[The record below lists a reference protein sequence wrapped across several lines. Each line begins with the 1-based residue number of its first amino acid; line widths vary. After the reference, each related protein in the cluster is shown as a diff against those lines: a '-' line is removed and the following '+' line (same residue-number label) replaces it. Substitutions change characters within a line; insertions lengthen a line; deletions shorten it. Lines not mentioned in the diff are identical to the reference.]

1 MELGFHDRAL
11 HHDDTLVLADCHLG
25 KGEANVELPIGDT
38 TDVVDRFEALLA
50 DLAPETVVVAG
61 DLLHSYSTIP
71 LSVREAVD
79 ALHDA
84 AAAHGAEL
92 VVTPGNHDVQLEAV
106 WDGPTPS
113 EYRVG
118 DTVILHGHEA
128 PTAEADAERYVVGHD
143 HPTIVIEGRRRACY
157 LVGEDCYRGSDVI
170 VLPAFNRL
178 LSGVVVNE
186 MRAGE
191 FMSPLIT
198 DADALSPEVIDEDG
212 GETLSFPG
220 LGALREHL

>member
-1 MELGFHDRAL
+1 MELGYHDRAL
-11 HHDDTLVLADCHLG
+11 RLDDTLVLADCHLG

-71 LSVREAVD
+71 LSVRDAVD
-79 ALHDA
+79 ALRDAAEEHDA
-84 AAAHGAEL
+84 KL

-118 DTVILHGHEA
+118 NTVILHGHEA

-157 LVGEDCYRGSDVI
+157 LVGENCYRGSDVI

-198 DADALSPEVIDEDG
+198 DVDALSPEVIDEDG
-212 GETLSFPG
+212 GGTLSFPG